1 MRTLAVVTLTI
12 ATFGA
17 LPAADPFP
25 AATVTSAKAP
35 VVLGEA
41 ANDIAKQT
49 GVPVV
54 VAPNLLKTALK
65 DFKGYKAAPLWEA
78 LQSTADASGTRL
90 VLSKGGREIGLV
102 SRGTARESASVSGP
116 FRVVSQQVTG
126 RALLTEG
133 IVVHDV
139 SLLVH
144 WEPRLRV
151 YRIDTGPKVS
161 AVKDVPG
168 TKLTADGGGSQ
179 VLPSD
184 CTSELRVRVS
194 GLTRDSDKI
203 TQLAGTFGVT
213 AAEKMLSFDFAAPGG
228 KLPAAKKIEGV
239 TAALKRVEKKGA
251 TWEVVIEVAYPDGQP
266 TFESFQGEWWLRD
279 NRLLLIGPNAK
290 SVALDDYESLS
301 PDNPRPLRVIYRFKE
316 DAAKGIGN
324 PTAPGWS
331 LVYETPAPLREVRVP
346 FELKDIPLP

>member
-12 ATFGA
+12 ATFDA
-17 LPAADPFP
+17 LPAADPFAP
-25 AATVTSAKAP
+25 ATVTSAKAP

-41 ANDIAKQT
+41 ANDIAKQS
-49 GVPVV
+49 GVPVA
-54 VAPNLLKTALK
+54 VAPNMLKTPLK
-65 DFKGYKAAPLWEA
+65 DFKGYKATPFWEA
-78 LQSTADASGTRL
+78 LQATADASGTRL
-90 VLSKGGREIGLV
+90 VPSKGGREMSLV
-102 SRGTARESASVSGP
+102 PRGPSRESASVSGP

-133 IVVHDV
+133 IVVHDLQ
-139 SLLVH
+139 LLVH

-151 YRIDTGPKVS
+151 YRIDTGPKIS
-161 AVKDVPG
+161 AIKDVPG
-168 TKLTADGGGSQ
+168 TKLTTDGGGSQ

-184 CTSELRVRVS
+184 CTSELRVRVT
-194 GLTRDSDKI
+194 GLTRDSDKL

-213 AAEKMLSFDFAAPGG
+213 AAEKMLAFDFVVPGG
-228 KLPAAKKIEGV
+228 RLPDAKKVEGV
-239 TAALKRVEKKGA
+239 TAALKRVQKKGD
-251 TWEVVIEVAYPDGQP
+251 TWEVVVEVGYPDGQP

-290 SVALDDYESLS
+290 PVAIDDYESLS

-316 DAAKGIGN
+316 DAARGIGN
-324 PTAPGWS
+324 PTAPGWA